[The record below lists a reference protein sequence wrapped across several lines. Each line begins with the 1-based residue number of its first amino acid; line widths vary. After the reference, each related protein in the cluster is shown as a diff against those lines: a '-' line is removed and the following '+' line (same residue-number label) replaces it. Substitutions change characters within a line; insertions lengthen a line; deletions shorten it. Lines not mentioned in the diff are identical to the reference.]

1 MSDKNEKN
9 SSYISGKES
18 RKISK
23 FNRRV
28 TKKLERDRAD
38 ANKDPALFTT
48 KMKDENNVVEF
59 DNGCTYFF
67 TDVGTVKAVDGVSFV
82 VPKCSTVGVVGES
95 GCGKSVTSLSL
106 MQLLQRPR
114 VRPSAARSASTS
126 ATAPHITSSTPR
138 LQKCRRFAATRY
150 P

>member
-18 RKISK
+18 RRISK

-48 KMKDENNVVEF
+48 KMKDENNVV
-59 DNGCTYFF
+59 
-67 TDVGTVKAVDGVSFV
+67 
-82 VPKCSTVGVVGES
+82 
-95 GCGKSVTSLSL
+95 
-106 MQLLQRPR
+106 
-114 VRPSAARSASTS
+114 
-126 ATAPHITSSTPR
+126 
-138 LQKCRRFAATRY
+138 
-150 P
+150 

>member
-59 DNGCTYFF
+59 DNVCTYFLPMS
-67 TDVGTVKAVDGVSFV
+67 ARS
-82 VPKCSTVGVVGES
+82 
-95 GCGKSVTSLSL
+95 
-106 MQLLQRPR
+106 RPLTASASWF
-114 VRPSAARSASTS
+114 PSALPSALSAS
-126 ATAPHITSSTPR
+126 P
-138 LQKCRRFAATRY
+138 AAAN
-150 P
+150 PSPAFP

>member
-18 RKISK
+18 RRISK

-59 DNGCTYFF
+59 DNVCTYFF

-82 VPKCSTVGVVGES
+82 VPKCST
-95 GCGKSVTSLSL
+95 
-106 MQLLQRPR
+106 
-114 VRPSAARSASTS
+114 AARSASTS

>member
-59 DNGCTYFF
+59 DNVCTYFF
-67 TDVGTVKAVDGVSFV
+67 TDVGTVKAVDGVSF
-82 VPKCSTVGVVGES
+82 
-95 GCGKSVTSLSL
+95 
-106 MQLLQRPR
+106 
-114 VRPSAARSASTS
+114 AARSASTS